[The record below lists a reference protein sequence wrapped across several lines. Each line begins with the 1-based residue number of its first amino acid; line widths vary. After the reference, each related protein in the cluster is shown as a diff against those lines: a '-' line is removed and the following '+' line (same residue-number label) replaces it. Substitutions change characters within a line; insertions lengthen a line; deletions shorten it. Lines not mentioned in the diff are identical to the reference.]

1 MRGSRAFTL
10 VEVAVAT
17 VVLAVGVLAA
27 LASARAAQRLATLG
41 ERVARAAEVASSR
54 FERLRPAGCAG
65 AGGGTASHGSTA
77 ETWSVATG
85 PGGVIA
91 DVVVTFVAADRV
103 RTVRFRESWPCTP
116 PAPAAPPA
124 P

>member
-1 MRGSRAFTL
+1 M
-10 VEVAVAT
+10 
-17 VVLAVGVLAA
+17 LAVGVLAA

-41 ERVARAAEVASSR
+41 DRVARAAEVASSR

-77 ETWSVATG
+77 ETWSVARG

>member
-17 VVLAVGVLAA
+17 VVLAIGVLAA

-41 ERVARAAEVASSR
+41 DRMARAAEVAGSR
-54 FERLRPAGCAG
+54 FEQLRAAGCTA
-65 AGGGTASHGSTA
+65 AGGGATSHHSVA

-85 PGGVIA
+85 PGGVTA
-91 DVVVTFVAADRV
+91 DVVVTFVADNRS
-103 RTVRFRESWPCTP
+103 RTVRFHESWPC
-116 PAPAAPPA
+116 APTAP
-124 P
+124 

>member
-1 MRGSRAFTL
+1 MRGTRAFTL

-41 ERVARAAEVASSR
+41 DRVARAAEVAGSR
-54 FERLRPAGCAG
+54 FEQLRAAGCAV
-65 AGGGTASHGSTA
+65 AGGGAAAYHGVA

-85 PGGVIA
+85 PGAVSA
-91 DVVVTFVAADRV
+91 DVVVTFVADNQARS
-103 RTVRFRESWPCTP
+103 VRFHGSWPC
-116 PAPAAPPA
+116 APPA